1 MGGETADVWQMSQ
14 ILVLFYLRRL
24 PLVCLAGLGV
34 TGIVMTCSY
43 IYLRIVAMSMKNQ
56 LGPKPKN
63 MIPFKKQL
71 TNLGLFSVILIY
83 MIFCANISR
92 GFSTAFPFILCS
104 VVISTIF
111 FFIYSQPE
119 AFIYF
124 KRKFDVNFYFKNNAV
139 IASKADNKKEASNIP
154 NASPNQGCFQQP
166 RGSSKTTGGV
176 DSDMLVIDLE

>member
-56 LGPKPKN
+56 LGPRPKH

-71 TNLGLFSVILIY
+71 TNLSLFSVIVIY
-83 MIFCANISR
+83 MIFCSNISK
-92 GFSTAFPFILCS
+92 GFSFAFQFILCF
-104 VVISTIF
+104 VVISTTFFYIF
-111 FFIYSQPE
+111 SQPD
-119 AFIYF
+119 ALIFF
-124 KRKFDVNFYFKNNAV
+124 KRKFKAYFQFENKVV
-139 IASKADNKKEASNIP
+139 IASRAELEVSNIP
-154 NASPNQGCFQQP
+154 NVLPNQECFQHS
-166 RGSSKTTGGV
+166 RGSNIRAGITE
-176 DSDMLVIDLE
+176 SDMIVIDLE